1 MSASGTYAYW
11 PKVNNPNKQ
20 YIQMESG
27 GDQPMF
33 FFGGSQVPLAFG
45 LNHVHGSGISGDS
58 TNPFDRMPE
67 PRPMYK
73 TLPVETG
80 KAKVLQQYRVT
91 PIREE
96 SDLLKLQRGRASEKV
111 GRNRT
116 YGRAIRPIYKGEFN
130 NEVKHLSDLS
140 SRELS
145 GKGIDHPTIS
155 LSDHVDKI
163 YIPRH
168 LGSMNR

>member
-1 MSASGTYAYW
+1 MSASGTYSYW

-27 GDQPMF
+27 GNQPMF

-45 LNHVHGSGISGDS
+45 LNHVHGSGISGPD
-58 TNPFDRMPE
+58 

-73 TLPVETG
+73 VS
-80 KAKVLQQYRVT
+80 

-96 SDLLKLQRGRASEKV
+96 DDLLKLQRGRASEKV

-116 YGRAIRPIYKGEFN
+116 YGKSIKHGGSVKPIYKDEFN
-130 NEVKHLSDLS
+130 NEVRHLSG
-140 SRELS
+140 R
-145 GKGIDHPTIS
+145 GIDHPTIS

-168 LGSMNR
+168 LGSMHR

>member
-1 MSASGTYAYW
+1 MSASGTYSYW

-27 GDQPMF
+27 GNQPMF

-45 LNHVHGSGISGDS
+45 LNHVHGSGISG
-58 TNPFDRMPE
+58 PE

-73 TLPVETG
+73 VS
-80 KAKVLQQYRVT
+80 

-96 SDLLKLQRGRASEKV
+96 DDLLKLQRGR
-111 GRNRT
+111 NRT
-116 YGRAIRPIYKGEFN
+116 YGRGIKPIYKDEFN

-140 SRELS
+140 SRDLS
-145 GKGIDHPTIS
+145 GRGIDHPTIS

-168 LGSMNR
+168 LGSMHI

>member
-1 MSASGTYAYW
+1 MSASGTYSYW

-45 LNHVHGSGISGDS
+45 LNHVHGSGISG
-58 TNPFDRMPE
+58 PE

-73 TLPVETG
+73 TLPVETS
-80 KAKVLQQYRVT
+80 KYRVT

-96 SDLLKLQRGRASEKV
+96 DDLLKLQRGR
-111 GRNRT
+111 NRT
-116 YGRAIRPIYKGEFN
+116 YGKGIKPIYKDEFN
-130 NEVKHLSDLS
+130 NEV
-140 SRELS
+140 RELS
-145 GKGIDHPTIS
+145 GRGIDHATIS

-168 LGSMNR
+168 LGSMHR

>member
-1 MSASGTYAYW
+1 MSASGTYSYW

-27 GDQPMF
+27 GNQPMF

-45 LNHVHGSGISGDS
+45 LNHVHGSGISG
-58 TNPFDRMPE
+58 PE

-73 TLPVETG
+73 VS
-80 KAKVLQQYRVT
+80 

-96 SDLLKLQRGRASEKV
+96 DVFQTSPRSDDLLKLQRGR
-111 GRNRT
+111 NRT
-116 YGRAIRPIYKGEFN
+116 YGRGIKPIYKDEFN
-130 NEVKHLSDLS
+130 NEVK
-140 SRELS
+140 ELS
-145 GKGIDHPTIS
+145 GRGIDHPTIS

-168 LGSMNR
+168 LGSMHR

>member
-27 GDQPMF
+27 GSQPPF
-33 FFGGSQVPLAFG
+33 FFGGSQVPLSFG
-45 LNHVHGSGISGDS
+45 LNHVHGSGISGPD
-58 TNPFDRMPE
+58 

-73 TLPVETG
+73 VS
-80 KAKVLQQYRVT
+80 

-96 SDLLKLQRGRASEKV
+96 DDLLKLQRGR
-111 GRNRT
+111 NRT
-116 YGRAIRPIYKGEFN
+116 YGRGIKPIYKDEFN
-130 NEVKHLSDLS
+130 NEVK
-140 SRELS
+140 ELS
-145 GKGIDHPTIS
+145 GRGIDHPTIS

-168 LGSMNR
+168 LGSMHR

>member
-27 GDQPMF
+27 GNQPMF

-45 LNHVHGSGISGDS
+45 LNHVKGSGISG
-58 TNPFDRMPE
+58 PE

-73 TLPVETG
+73 
-80 KAKVLQQYRVT
+80 VT

-96 SDLLKLQRGRASEKV
+96 DDLLKLQRGRASEKV

-130 NEVKHLSDLS
+130 NEVN
-140 SRELS
+140 ELS
-145 GKGIDHPTIS
+145 GRGIDHPTIS

-168 LGSMNR
+168 LGSMHR

>member
-27 GDQPMF
+27 GSQPPF

-45 LNHVHGSGISGDS
+45 LNHVHGSGISGPD
-58 TNPFDRMPE
+58 

-80 KAKVLQQYRVT
+80 KAKVT

-145 GKGIDHPTIS
+145 GRGIDHPTIS
-155 LSDHVDKI
+155 LSDHIDKI